1 MFRTLSL
8 ALLLIGV
15 VFITIGYT
23 KMSFECPP
31 PAIQYRYIPRK
42 IYEEQLYDN
51 NILNQFK
58 TMFNNS
64 DPSIRNY
71 DEMNDDLKINDFP
84 INSNNSK

>member
-42 IYEEQLYDN
+42 IYEEQSL
-51 NILNQFK
+51 
-58 TMFNNS
+58 
-64 DPSIRNY
+64 RN
-71 DEMNDDLKINDFP
+71 
-84 INSNNSK
+84 